1 MSILKSKQTYN
12 DRANLF
18 NQLVYLIN
26 TKLSMLN
33 TLKICEV
40 IAFHGTTVD
49 VRPMLTETDG
59 KGNQIEQSILY
70 GIPILQIQGGTSGF
84 KIEYKENDIVL
95 CAFCD
100 KDIQSLVRSKKASAP
115 TTDLITPL
123 NSGICIGAVL
133 FNEATTYIK
142 VTDKIYLNG
151 IVEASNNLSVAGI
164 VDGNGFSTGG
174 FSGVDTSFVDAGGV
188 THLVKKGLIVS

>member
-1 MSILKSKQTYN
+1 MLTLKSKQTYN

-26 TKLSMLN
+26 TRLSMLN
-33 TLKICEV
+33 TLKICTV
-40 IAFHGTTVD
+40 VAFHGNTID
-49 VRPMLTETDG
+49 VRPMLTEIDG
-59 KGNQIEQSILY
+59 NGNQIEQSILY
-70 GIPILQIQGGTSGF
+70 GIPILQIQGGTSGL

-100 KDIQSLVRSKKASAP
+100 KDIQSLVRSKKTSAP

-133 FNEATTYIK
+133 FNEATIYIEI
-142 VTDKIYLNG
+142 TDKIYLNG
-151 IVEASNNLSVAGI
+151 NTEVSGTLDS
-164 VDGNGFSTGG
+164 DGYTTGG
-174 FSGVDTSFVDAGGV
+174 FTGIDTSFVDAGGA
-188 THLVKKGLIVS
+188 THLVKKGLIIS